1 MIIIKNNNKK
11 KSLNLA
17 AAMQTVSSDV
27 QKSYWPLLG
36 GSPFWPL
43 EGGTFPVYHPETWG
57 HPREGVGFP
66 RRQAPG
72 PAGVPCY
79 DDHASSLGW
88 AVWTGLPLTCP
99 PRSWPGFRSS
109 NHCEIQFAQG
119 AEDGTTRPGSTGE
132 LPGSPQPRGALWGV
146 TGECSQGKAEVWGRR
161 PVLLVWDTTTFSRA
175 WIFLEDPC
183 LYTLP

>member
-43 EGGTFPVYHPETWG
+43 EGGTFSVYHPETWD

-99 PRSWPGFRSS
+99 PRSWPGFRTS

-119 AEDGTTRPGSTGE
+119 AEDGTTRPGSIRE
-132 LPGSPQPRGALWGV
+132 LPGSPQPRGTLFPSHWGV
-146 TGECSQGKAEVWGRR
+146 LTRKS
-161 PVLLVWDTTTFSRA
+161 
-175 WIFLEDPC
+175 
-183 LYTLP
+183 